1 MDCPHASAPTSEELL
16 SFALDEDTL
25 PTEKRAHLEQCTA
38 CQQRLAAYIRLD
50 EALVAR
56 FYRRFCPDSMR
67 ISLYCEDLL
76 PADERMHI
84 ASHVLDCPL
93 CTAEVADTR
102 RFMQDAPLAAATGFS
117 PLSAMRHVVGVLTK
131 QQAQLVT
138 RGEGGN
144 VPENAWPRQYRADD
158 IDLSLHLSRASNG
171 DQLLLGI
178 LTSADSAESVD
189 MFEGARAELYAGSL
203 LANFEQPPSQEPIR
217 QTQVDDLGNLVFN
230 AVPNGDYVLVIH
242 LPDQD
247 VVFEQITIEQR

>member
-1 MDCPHASAPTSEELL
+1 MDCPHTSAPTGEELL
-16 SFALDEDTL
+16 IFALDEDTL
-25 PTEKRAHLEQCTA
+25 PAEKLAHLEQCAT

-56 FYRRFCPDSMR
+56 FYRRFCPDSMQ
-67 ISLYCEDLL
+67 ISLYCEYLL
-76 PADERMHI
+76 LADERMHI

-93 CTAEVADTR
+93 CAAEVADTR
-102 RFMQDAPLAAATGFS
+102 RFMQDAPLVAAIGFS
-117 PLSAMRHVVGVLTK
+117 PLSAMRRVVGVLTK

-138 RGEGGN
+138 RGEGNN
-144 VPENAWPRQYRADD
+144 VPENAWPRQYRADG

-178 LTSADSAESVD
+178 LTSANSAESVD

-203 LANFEQPPSQEPIR
+203 IADIEQQPSQEPIR

-230 AVPNGDYVLVIH
+230 AVPNGDYVLIIH

-247 VVFEQITIEQR
+247 VVFEQISIEQR

>member
-1 MDCPHASAPTSEELL
+1 MDCPHASAPTGEELL

-25 PTEKRAHLEQCTA
+25 PAEKRAHLQQCAA
-38 CQQRLAAYIRLD
+38 CKQRLTAYIRLD

-76 PADERMHI
+76 PADERVHI
-84 ASHVLDCPL
+84 ASHILDCPL
-93 CTAEVADTR
+93 CAAEVADTR
-102 RFMQDAPLAAATGFS
+102 RFMQDAPLAATTGFS
-117 PLSAMRHVVGVLTK
+117 PLSAMRRVVGVLTR

-138 RGEGGN
+138 RGERN
-144 VPENAWPRQYRADD
+144 SVQENAWPRQYRADG
-158 IDLSLHLSRASNG
+158 IDLSLHLSRASSG

-189 MFEGARAELYAGSL
+189 MFEGARAELYAGL
-203 LANFEQPPSQEPIR
+203 FLADIEQQPSQEPIR
-217 QTQVDDLGNLVFN
+217 RTQVDDLGNLVFN
-230 AVPNGDYVLVIH
+230 AVPNSDYVLIIH

>member
-1 MDCPHASAPTSEELL
+1 MDCPHASAPTGEELL

-25 PTEKRAHLEQCTA
+25 PAEKRAHLEQCAT
-38 CQQRLAAYIRLD
+38 CQRRLAAYIRLD

-56 FYRRFCPDSMR
+56 FYRRFCPDGMQV
-67 ISLYCEDLL
+67 SLYCEELL
-76 PADERMHI
+76 PADERVRIAGHI
-84 ASHVLDCPL
+84 LDCPL
-93 CTAEVADTR
+93 CAAEVADTR
-102 RFMQDAPLAAATGFS
+102 RFMQDAPLEAATGFS
-117 PLSAMRHVVGVLTK
+117 PLSAARRVIGVLTR

-138 RGEGGN
+138 RGEGNN
-144 VPENAWPRQYRADD
+144 VPANAWPRQYRAGG

-189 MFEGARAELYAGSL
+189 MFEGARAELYVGSSLAGVE
-203 LANFEQPPSQEPIR
+203 EQASQEVAQ

-230 AVPNGDYVLVIH
+230 AVPNGNYVLVIH